1 MIPLRDT
8 IPSKTYPVV
17 NMTLIGL
24 NVLIF
29 LAQPSGGSGLERFAY
44 LYGFVPARYT
54 VPQIAD
60 YFSPGQQLFSV
71 VSFMF
76 LHGGFWHLLGNMWS
90 LYIFGDNIE
99 DRLGPF
105 RYLLFY
111 LLCGLASGMTHFVFN
126 PSSTMP
132 IIGASGAIAGVMGAY
147 ILLYPGAKILTL
159 IPIFFIPWFIEI
171 PAVFFLGF
179 WFLMQ
184 FINAAGHT
192 GNAGGIAWWAH
203 VGGFLSGMIFL
214 KLFLTVPVSG
224 LSNAFRKAAERKS
237 SDRLQL
243 LRPSIGGQD
252 PHLYATLVITYHEA
266 LAGTRKLINVP
277 FGFHK
282 RLFRVAVPPGTR
294 DGNVLRLKGL
304 GKPLP
309 GGGHGDLYLKVTVQ
323 PIYRSAN

>member
-1 MIPLRDT
+1 MIPIRDT

-24 NVLIF
+24 NVLFF
-29 LAQPSGGSGLERFAY
+29 LAQPSVGTGLERFAY

-54 VPQIAD
+54 DPRIAD
-60 YFSPGQQLFSV
+60 YFSLGQQLFSLL
-71 VSFMF
+71 SFMF

-90 LYIFGDNIE
+90 LYIFGNNIE
-99 DRLGPF
+99 DRLGPLRF
-105 RYLLFY
+105 LAFY
-111 LLCGLASGMTHFVFN
+111 LLCGIASGLTHFAVY
-126 PSSTMP
+126 PASTTP

-147 ILLYPGAKILTL
+147 IILHPGAKILTL
-159 IPIFFIPWFIEI
+159 IPILFIPWFIEI

-184 FINAAGHT
+184 FINAAGDT
-192 GNAGGIAWWAH
+192 GGAGGIAWWAH
-203 VGGFLSGMIFL
+203 VGGFLSGILFL
-214 KLFLTVPVSG
+214 KLFLKMPTLG
-224 LSNAFRKAAERKS
+224 LSNVFQKAAERKS
-237 SDRLQL
+237 SDRLQV
-243 LRPSIGGQD
+243 LRPSAGGENPD
-252 PHLYATLVITYHEA
+252 LYAPLTITYHEA

-282 RLFRVAVPPGTR
+282 RLFNVTVPPGTR

-323 PIYRSAN
+323 PIYRSGR

>member
-1 MIPLRDT
+1 MIPIRDT

-17 NMTLIGL
+17 TTAIIGL
-24 NVLIF
+24 NILFF
-29 LAQPSGGSGLERFAY
+29 LAQPSAGFGLERFAY
-44 LYGFVPARYT
+44 LYGLVPARYT

-60 YFSPGQQLFSV
+60 YFSLGQQLFSLI
-71 VSFMF
+71 SFMF

-90 LYIFGDNIE
+90 LYIFGNNIE

-111 LLCGLASGMTHFVFN
+111 LLSGIVSGLTHFLFN
-126 PSSTMP
+126 PSSTVP

-147 ILLYPGAKILTL
+147 IILYPGAKILTL
-159 IPIFFIPWFIEI
+159 IPILFIPLFFEI

-184 FINAAGHT
+184 FINAAGGT
-192 GNAGGIAWWAH
+192 GGIAWWAH
-203 VGGFLSGMIFL
+203 IGGFLSGIFFL
-214 KLFLTVPVSG
+214 KLFLKVPVSG
-224 LSNAFRKAAERKS
+224 LSDIFRKATERKS
-237 SDRLQL
+237 SDRLQI
-243 LRPSIGGQD
+243 LRPSAGGQD
-252 PHLYATLVITYHEA
+252 PHLYATLTITYYEA

-309 GGGHGDLYLKVTVQ
+309 GDGYGDLYLKITVQ
-323 PIYRSAN
+323 PVYQRGR